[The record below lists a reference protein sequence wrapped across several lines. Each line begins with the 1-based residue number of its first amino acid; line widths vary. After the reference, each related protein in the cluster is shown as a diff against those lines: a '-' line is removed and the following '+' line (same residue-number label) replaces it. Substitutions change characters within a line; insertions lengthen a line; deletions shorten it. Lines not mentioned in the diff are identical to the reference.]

1 MRPPSIMAGKGARVY
16 AYSKDYPTPPGNI
29 GYNPL
34 KTYRS
39 SLTAPDNNYQTFS
52 DWSLNIKSDI
62 QKRTTTISHGE
73 QYLPGVLSGSIT
85 LNGLLSADGYMG
97 YYTGQLVTVQ
107 LDWSSYFANPLVDT
121 KTIRIP
127 VTIDGI
133 DRTANVKEAYKVTI
147 TGRLNWIFDPFNA
160 PQGWII
166 PSTMSGSL
174 NPSSDYGYTPT
185 TPAISIL
192 SPVNFPY
199 KDSPFY
205 V

>member
-52 DWSLNIKSDI
+52 DWSLNIKSDL

-97 YYTGQLVTVQ
+97 YYAGQLVTVQ
-107 LDWSSYFANPLVDT
+107 LDWSSYFTNPLVDT

-147 TGRLNWIFDPFNA
+147 TGKLNWIFDPFNA
-160 PQGWII
+160 PQGWLVY
-166 PSTMSGSL
+166 SGTGKT
-174 NPSSDYGYTPT
+174 SDFGYTPT